1 MKKKKILKIVLIT
14 LLVVIIAIAGLGYSF
29 INSLLYPDVLVS
41 GAGEKKIV
49 VVGDSITYGQGVL
62 STRETES
69 YPALLAELLGEEY
82 QTFNFGLC
90 NRTLLSSGNMSY
102 VNEDFAT
109 ESLAV
114 DADIVIIM
122 LGTNDSKPDNWNAEQ
137 YEKEYVTFVQNYQN
151 MTSAPE
157 VYIMFPPRVFAEPEN
172 TGDCNNDLLTTEVI
186 PAIEQVAAQTG
197 AKIIDLYS
205 VTEEHADWYS
215 DGLHPNANGNKA
227 IAQAIY
233 EQITA
238 N

>member
-1 MKKKKILKIVLIT
+1 MKKKKTLKIVLIT
-14 LLVVIIAIAGLGYSF
+14 LLVVIVAIAAFGYSF

-41 GAGEKKIV
+41 GNGEKKIV
-49 VVGDSITYGQGVL
+49 VVGDSITFGQGVL
-62 STRETES
+62 STRDTES
-69 YPALLAELLGEEY
+69 YPALLAELLGGEY

-90 NRTLLSSGNMSY
+90 NRTLLSSGNMPY

-137 YEKEYVTFVQNYQN
+137 YEKEYAAFVQNYQD
-151 MTSAPE
+151 MASAPE
-157 VYIMFPPRVFAEPEN
+157 VYIMLPPRVFAEPEN
-172 TGDCNNDLLTTEVI
+172 TGDCNNTVLTEEVI
-186 PAIEQVAAQTG
+186 PAIERVSTQTG

-215 DGLHPNANGNKA
+215 DGLHPNAEGNKA